1 MKKITAIQTDVEEL
15 NELLGVLTDEGKLVG
30 LDEECESWNSIISF
44 IHDTGDFLDN
54 KKTREILA
62 EHFDVDR
69 IMDYIISDEVVLLIF
84 DVEKI

>member
-1 MKKITAIQTDVEEL
+1 MKKITAIQTNVEEL

-30 LDEECESWNSIISF
+30 LDEECESWNNIISF
-44 IHDTGDFLDN
+44 IYGTGDFLDN

>member
-1 MKKITAIQTDVEEL
+1 MEKITAIQTNVEEL
-15 NELLGVLTDEGKLVG
+15 NELLRVLTDEGKLVG
-30 LDEECESWNSIISF
+30 LDEECESWNNIISF
-44 IHDTGDFLDN
+44 IHGTGDFLDN

-69 IMDYIISDEVVLLIF
+69 IVDYIISDEVVLLIF